1 MSPSHSPFMFLT
13 TSSWYNAVFWGGEEF
28 SLLQPLLSDTL
39 FKKKNPKKFTFTLA
53 NVLHLQGGFMGKGWY
68 FHSNKGFF
76 PENWWISKAQNLVQS
91 PEVPGWKTKQM
102 VNPLHFYF
110 FRIIFFLPV
119 ILHFPPCPKCLL
131 CNEFL
136 ICDGFKAVPSGVGNQ
151 QHQGLIWEGTGTPS
165 CSENIRDFLYIER
178 HFLILSCRMMFYKA
192 WGIGTLRIFAW
203 WIPSLGKVLK
213 GRTWPCC
220 NLIFFFFSWDAAFFP
235 ENKN

>member
-1 MSPSHSPFMFLT
+1 MDNEPIT
-13 TSSWYNAVFWGGEEF
+13 
-28 SLLQPLLSDTL
+28 QPLHVPHHELMVPRCFLGGWGILPAPATSVWHII
-39 FKKKNPKKFTFTLA
+39 KKKKPKKFTFTLA

-76 PENWWISKAQNLVQS
+76 PENWWISKAQKLVQS

-165 CSENIRDFLYIER
+165 CSENIRDFLYI
-178 HFLILSCRMMFYKA
+178 
-192 WGIGTLRIFAW
+192 
-203 WIPSLGKVLK
+203 
-213 GRTWPCC
+213 
-220 NLIFFFFSWDAAFFP
+220 
-235 ENKN
+235 

>member
-13 TSSWYNAVFWGGEEF
+13 TSSWYHAVFWGGEEF

-39 FKKKNPKKFTFTLA
+39 FKKKKPKKFTFTLA

-76 PENWWISKAQNLVQS
+76 PENWWISKAQKLVQS

-165 CSENIRDFLYIER
+165 CSENIRDFLYI
-178 HFLILSCRMMFYKA
+178 
-192 WGIGTLRIFAW
+192 
-203 WIPSLGKVLK
+203 
-213 GRTWPCC
+213 
-220 NLIFFFFSWDAAFFP
+220 
-235 ENKN
+235 